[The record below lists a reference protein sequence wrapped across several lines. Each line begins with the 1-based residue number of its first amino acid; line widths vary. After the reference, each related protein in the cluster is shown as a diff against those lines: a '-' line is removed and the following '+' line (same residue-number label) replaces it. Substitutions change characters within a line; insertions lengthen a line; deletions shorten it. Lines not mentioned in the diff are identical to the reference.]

1 MEQIEQVV
9 ETNNRFKN
17 LGLNE
22 KILKVISELKFIE
35 PSEIQEK
42 SIPIILKGRDVIG
55 KSATGSG
62 KTLAFASGIIE
73 KIEPGKGIQA
83 LILTPTREL
92 AEQVSKSFKLFSR
105 YYKNNVLEVYGGVS
119 INPQIENLRDA
130 EIVVGTPG
138 RILDHL
144 ERRTLDLSKVRFLV
158 LDEADRMLDMGFIE
172 YVQNIIER
180 CPQERQT
187 LLFSATI
194 SPDIERIANHNMK
207 NPEYVEVASHVD
219 PSKLKQ
225 TLYDVP
231 NHLKFS
237 LLVHLLKGEKQGL
250 VMVFCNTRRNADM
263 IEMNLRRYGL
273 NAVVIHGGLAQN
285 RRNSIMKQFHTG
297 EACILICTDVA
308 ARGLDIKGVS
318 HVYNYDS
325 PGSSTDYIHRIGRT
339 ARAGKE
345 GQAINLV
352 SPRDF
357 ANFRRVCEGIPFS
370 ITHEPLPHN
379 LESLP
384 VRFEMSGREGRF
396 RSGRNFGDRRPGG
409 FRDRER
415 SGSGSRSSGRE
426 GRSGGFRGRSSS
438 GFRPRSN
445 HQGSSGPGRYG
456 RR

>member
-1 MEQIEQVV
+1 
-9 ETNNRFKN
+9 
-17 LGLNE
+17 
-22 KILKVISELKFIE
+22 
-35 PSEIQEK
+35 
-42 SIPIILKGRDVIG
+42 
-55 KSATGSG
+55 
-62 KTLAFASGIIE
+62 
-73 KIEPGKGIQA
+73 
-83 LILTPTREL
+83 
-92 AEQVSKSFKLFSR
+92 
-105 YYKNNVLEVYGGVS
+105 
-119 INPQIENLRDA
+119 
-130 EIVVGTPG
+130 
-138 RILDHL
+138 
-144 ERRTLDLSKVRFLV
+144 
-158 LDEADRMLDMGFIE
+158 MGFIDDLKR
-172 YVQNIIER
+172 IIER
-180 CPQERQT
+180 CPKHRQT
-187 LLFSATI
+187 MLFSATI
-194 SPDIERIANHNMK
+194 SRDIERIANNYMN
-207 NPEYVEVASHVD
+207 NPIRIDINNQVD
-219 PSKLKQ
+219 PSKLRQ
-225 TLYDVP
+225 VYYDVP
-231 NHLKFS
+231 QQIKFS
-237 LLVHLLKGEKQGL
+237 LLVNFLRNEQTNL
-250 VMVFCNTRRNADM
+250 VMVFCNTKRNVDFLA
-263 IEMNLRRYGL
+263 ENLKMHNIDAL
-273 NAVVIHGGLAQN
+273 AIHGGFSQN
-285 RRNSIMKQFHTG
+285 KRSETMIRFHSG
-297 EACILICTDVA
+297 KAKVLICTDVA

-415 SGSGSRSSGRE
+415 SSSGSRSSGRE

>member
-1 MEQIEQVV
+1 MENIIV
-9 ETNNRFKN
+9 EVSSKFKE
-17 LGLNE
+17 LGLNN
-22 KILKVISELKFIE
+22 KILKVIEELKFKE

-42 SIPIILKGRDVIG
+42 SIPTILQGKDVIG

-62 KTLAFASGIIE
+62 KTLAFAAGIIE
-73 KIEPGKGIQA
+73 KIQAGKGIQA

-92 AEQVSKSFKLFSR
+92 AEQVSKSFKLFSK
-105 YYKNNVLEVYGGVS
+105 YYQANVLEVYGGVS

-172 YVQNIIER
+172 DVQKIIEL

-194 SPDIERIANHNMK
+194 SPDIENIANHYMK
-207 NPEYVEVASHVD
+207 HPEYVEVASHVD
-219 PSKLKQ
+219 PTKLKQ
-225 TLYDVP
+225 VLYDVP
-231 NHLKFS
+231 NNLKFS
-237 LLVHLLKGEKQGL
+237 LLVHLLKQEREGL

-263 IEMNLRRYGL
+263 IEKNLRRYAL

-285 RRNSIMKQFHTG
+285 RRNAIMGQFHSG
-297 EACILICTDVA
+297 EVGILICTDVA

-318 HVYNYDS
+318 HIYNYDS

-345 GQAINLV
+345 GKAINLV

-370 ITHEPLPHN
+370 ITHEPIPQN
-379 LESLP
+379 LEPLA
-384 VRFEMSGREGRF
+384 VRFEMSGREGR
-396 RSGRNFGDRRPGG
+396 SGG
-409 FRDRER
+409 F
-415 SGSGSRSSGRE
+415 
-426 GRSGGFRGRSSS
+426 RSGGFRGRSSS
-438 GFRPRSN
+438 GFRGRSDRGDSGDGDRRSGGFRPRSSYG
-445 HQGSSGPGRYG
+445 HGGSRGGRSSGQYG